1 MQFEKKTRDKSVDK
15 LKKALTI
22 NLLSTPFFVG
32 GPTCTITNLLTYSL
46 SISYKII
53 YYPKGN
59 KIVTF
64 WVINYPV
71 G

>member
-1 MQFEKKTRDKSVDK
+1 M
-15 LKKALTI
+15 
-22 NLLSTPFFVG
+22 G
-32 GPTCTITNLLTYSL
+32 GPTCTITNTLTYSL
-46 SISYKII
+46 SISYKIT